1 MGFLYVLL
9 VIVCANATAVSLA
22 GQLCDMFI
30 YIITS
35 LKLGIWNQQLI
46 LIEVIK

>member
-1 MGFLYVLL
+1 MNLIFTDLF
-9 VIVCANATAVSLA
+9 IANATAVSLA